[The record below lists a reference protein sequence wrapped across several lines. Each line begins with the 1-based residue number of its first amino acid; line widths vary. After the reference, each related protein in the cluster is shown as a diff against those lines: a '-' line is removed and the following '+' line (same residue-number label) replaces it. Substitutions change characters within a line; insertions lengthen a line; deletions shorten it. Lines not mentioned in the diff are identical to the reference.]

1 MITCKEQNTVYVS
14 SILQSDPR
22 FSDSCEG
29 LIKILDRHYIT
40 HKYLNSTKDIWCRDY
55 MPIQIDQ
62 DRFVQFRYEPSYLI
76 DDLEH
81 QSDPKIVCKENNI
94 NPQFSNINIDG
105 GNIVNWSDRAII
117 TDRVFDENPS
127 YLTHIKP
134 ISEIEKLLEVEVII
148 IPQIN
153 SDFTGHADGLVRFV
167 DHNTILGNNRDQEF
181 IYWKKKINRI
191 LLEHNIDYIDIP
203 FLDWKDKKHPDSAI
217 GCYVNFLEIGNLIL
231 LPIFDVPKNKDE
243 EVFNLIRNVYKDRI
257 VETINFNEIGLFGG
271 LLNCTTWTIME
282 LI

>member
-127 YLTHIKP
+127 YFNKIQL

-257 VETINFNEIGLFGG
+257 VETINFNEIGLF
-271 LLNCTTWTIME
+271 
-282 LI
+282 